1 MASTRTRQPVATI
14 TPVAAAAAAAATA
27 TAAAAADASHPSEAE
42 RAAFDRR
49 YESHLRHLILQG
61 MQPKTIE
68 AYSRGIRRMG
78 AYFGYRIDELSTDQ
92 LTRYLSDLRDS
103 HSWTSVKL
111 DLYAYKFYT
120 VHVLE
125 RAWVMPTLVKA
136 PKVQR
141 LPDIVTVQEAARL
154 FRATRCLSYRV
165 FFFTVYSMGL
175 RLGEALALHVGDID
189 AARMRVHIRDAK
201 GNRDRLVTLPQAS
214 LNVLRRFWAVHRNPN
229 LMFPCRTG
237 GIEGARV
244 AHTAMDRSGV
254 QRALAQVAADI
265 GLKKTSTPTAFA
277 TATPR
282 TCWRRVW
289 ACLMFRRSWATAA
302 S

>member
-1 MASTRTRQPVATI
+1 MASTRTRRPAAIVN
-14 TPVAAAAAAAATA
+14 PVAAAAAS
-27 TAAAAADASHPSEAE
+27 AAADALPPTAAE
-42 RAAFDRR
+42 RTLFDQC
-49 YESHLRHLILQG
+49 YESHLRHLKLKG

-78 AYFGYRIDELSTDQ
+78 DYFGYRIDSLSSDQ
-92 LTRYLSDLRDS
+92 LTRYFSDLLDS
-103 HSWTSVKL
+103 HSWSSVKL
-111 DLYAYKFYT
+111 DLYGYKFYT
-120 VHVLE
+120 EHVLE

-141 LPDIVTVQEAARL
+141 LPDIVTVEEAARL
-154 FRATRCLSYRV
+154 FRATRCVSYRV

-175 RLGEALALHVGDID
+175 RLGEALELRVGDID

-201 GNRDRLVTLPQAS
+201 GNRDRFVTLPQAS
-214 LNVLRRFWAVHRNPN
+214 LTVLRRFWAVHHNPE
-229 LMFPCRTG
+229 LMFPSRTD

-244 AHTAMDRSGV
+244 AHTTMDRAGV

-265 GLKKTSTPTAFA
+265 GLKKTSIRTAFA

-282 TCWRRVW
+282 TCWRQAS

>member
-1 MASTRTRQPVATI
+1 MASIRTRKPTATV
-14 TPVAAAAAAAATA
+14 TPVAAAAACAL
-27 TAAAAADASHPSEAE
+27 SPSEAE
-42 RAAFDRR
+42 RAEFDQR
-49 YESHLRHLILQG
+49 YESHLRHLKLKG

-68 AYSRGIRRMG
+68 AYSRGIRRLG
-78 AYFGYRIDELSTDQ
+78 AYFGSRIDSLTSDQ
-92 LTRYLSDLRDS
+92 LTRYFSDLLES
-103 HSWTSVKL
+103 HSWTSVNL

-125 RAWVMPTLVKA
+125 RPWVMPTLVKA

-141 LPDIVTVQEAARL
+141 LPDIVTVEEAGRL

-175 RLGEALALHVGDID
+175 RLGEALALRVGDID
-189 AARMRVHIRDAK
+189 SARMRVHIRDAK

-214 LNVLRRFWAVHRNPN
+214 LNVLRRFWAVHRNPQ
-229 LMFPCRTG
+229 LMFPSRTD
-237 GIEGARV
+237 GIEAARV
-244 AHTAMDRSGV
+244 TDRAMDRAGV
-254 QRALAQVAADI
+254 QRALAQVAVDI

-282 TCWRRVW
+282 TFWKPVSV
-289 ACLMFRRSWATAA
+289 CLMFRKSWATAA